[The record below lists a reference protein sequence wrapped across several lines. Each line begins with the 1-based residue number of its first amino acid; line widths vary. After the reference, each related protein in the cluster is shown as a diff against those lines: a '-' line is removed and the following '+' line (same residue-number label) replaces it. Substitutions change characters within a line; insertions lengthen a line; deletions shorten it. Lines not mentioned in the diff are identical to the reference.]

1 MKKNLQKRPT
11 QEAYERD
18 NEWLKAAPDEMF
30 VVKETYNRDT
40 CVKRDL
46 RKWPTKE
53 TYKRDN
59 EWSIV
64 AFDELFVVEETYNR
78 AQRDHIHKKEIYR
91 RDNE

>member
-18 NEWLKAAPDEMF
+18 NEWLKAAPDELF

-46 RKWPTKE
+46 RK
-53 TYKRDN
+53 
-59 EWSIV
+59 
-64 AFDELFVVEETYNR
+64 
-78 AQRDHIHKKEIYR
+78 
-91 RDNE
+91 